1 VDAVAHP
8 GCEADKVP
16 FRAISVPK
24 GETYQITIFAK
35 AQNSTVTQA
44 YAIRVKR
51 LDGTETELKTL
62 RILGAQLSPEFNG
75 GLREYTTTM
84 VVAREFVNVAYVLL
98 DAGQK
103 VHITAAAQTGSGGN
117 VSRRLQMLGEQL
129 QAGAQTARVT
139 GEVQDF
145 ERTQL
150 FPIDQG
156 HSRRLTVSIESAD
169 PMSPR
174 DGTYTVTVLREGCTA
189 ARPLFDPVSR
199 SCVVN
204 CGAGFYENSESS
216 RCSRCNAN
224 CAVCAG
230 LLRCELCRQDTPH
243 LSYII
248 QQDGSCLGVQST
260 LLGKYYW
267 WCISLGIFAA
277 ALLCMLIGVLCQFIC
292 TCCCCPERDRYGF
305 DTDSEAEFESERLLG

>member
-1 VDAVAHP
+1 MLHTCCWTLGRKCTSQPPLRRAA
-8 GCEADKVP
+8 EAMCRGACKCWGSNCRP
-16 FRAISVPK
+16 APRRRGSPARS
-24 GETYQITIFAK
+24 
-35 AQNSTVTQA
+35 
-44 YAIRVKR
+44 
-51 LDGTETELKTL
+51 KTL
-62 RILGAQLSPEFNG
+62 SEPNCSRSTRGI
-75 GLREYTTTM
+75 
-84 VVAREFVNVAYVLL
+84 
-98 DAGQK
+98 AG
-103 VHITAAAQTGSGGN
+103 
-117 VSRRLQMLGEQL
+117 
-129 QAGAQTARVT
+129 
-139 GEVQDF
+139 
-145 ERTQL
+145 
-150 FPIDQG
+150 
-156 HSRRLTVSIESAD
+156 
-169 PMSPR
+169 
-174 DGTYTVTVLREGCTA
+174 DGTYIVTVLREGCTA

-277 ALLCMLIGVLCQFIC
+277 GLLCMLIGVLCQFIC

-305 DTDSEAEFESERLLG
+305 DTDSEAEIESERLLG